1 MAKTDGVIV
10 RRMTRQE
17 VDLAVD
23 WAAEEGW
30 NPGLNDAEC
39 FYAADPQGFFLA
51 ERAGEPVGCL
61 SAVAYD
67 GRFAFAGFYRV
78 RKAWRSRGIGSLLVR
93 EASAYL
99 GQRTVGND
107 AVPAQQETYK
117 KYGFA
122 LAYRNVRYRGIA
134 APVGAASAA
143 NGVEGIVAL
152 SVVPFERLLVYDRGL
167 FPADRSAF
175 LRCWI
180 GQPGGVAL
188 GFMKEGQLAGYGVLR
203 PCRQGW
209 KIGPLF
215 ADGEAIAEELLRAL
229 TAAIPGEEFFLDIP
243 EPNPAARA
251 LVARHGMAAVFGT
264 ARMYTGE
271 APVLP
276 LERIFGVTS
285 FELG

>member
-10 RRMTRQE
+10 RRMTRDE
-17 VDLAVD
+17 VDLAVG

-51 ERAGEPVGCL
+51 ELSGEPVGCL

-67 GRFAFAGFYRV
+67 ECFAFAGFYMV
-78 RKAWRSRGIGSLLVR
+78 RKAWRGRGIGSAMVR

-99 GQRTVGND
+99 GSRTVGND
-107 AVPAQQETYK
+107 AVPAQQETYR
-117 KYGFA
+117 KYGFV
-122 LAYRNVRYRGIA
+122 LAYRNVRYRGVA
-134 APVGAASAA
+134 APSAA
-143 NGVEGIVAL
+143 DAAAGIVRL
-152 SVVPFERLLVYDRGL
+152 SAVPFDRLLAYDREL
-167 FPADRSAF
+167 FPADRRAF
-175 LRCWI
+175 LERWI
-180 GQPGGVAL
+180 RQSGATAL
-188 GFMKEGQLAGYGVLR
+188 GFVQEGHLVGYGVLR

-215 ADGEAIAEELLRAL
+215 ADGEAIAEALLAAL
-229 TAAIPGEEFFLDIP
+229 TAAVPGGEFFLDIP

-251 LVARHGMAAVFGT
+251 LAARHGMTAVFET
-264 ARMYTGE
+264 ARMYIGQ
-271 APVLP
+271 APALP